1 MRGPPPA
8 WMPPHPPDRDHD
20 YENNYEDPEDCRE
33 RELSS
38 RDLLLTSTTA
48 PPKYNSYEMS
58 LSQQRRSA
66 MREPLAPTL
75 DDWSSLAEGQTILH
89 KNADGAY
96 YIPSGSVRTTTS
108 TLSPASQT
116 RYTDQCRTAR
126 SSDTT
131 AALIK
136 YPTTASI
143 LQHPKRRTSLKKPLE
158 SMKPAYPTRRPSPCS
173 LFLGGALLVALVI
186 IILLLLRNPS
196 YVYAQLTPFSTTDS
210 RISVDEKSLRPL
222 PSVISL
228 GQRVEA
234 DILPQHMT
242 NTELFITRAG
252 RIAFNVTVG
261 PGAQMVLMGRH
272 AVPPSLSLHDF
283 YHPLRAD
290 RLTPPSPSHS
300 IETARHKRQTSETL
314 ATRYAV
320 FEHFL
325 VDGRWYLTVVNERN
339 RVEPINFLAYSI
351 ATPASSS
358 ADGTN
363 PLAVR
368 CDADCNGHG
377 ECLSSGR
384 CKCAPG
390 FMGEACEE
398 SVCPVVC
405 SGNGVF
411 SGGACVCR
419 TGFKGKECD
428 VHAHWCEVPDCSGH
442 GRCGDEGVCQCEKGW
457 TGEGCELRAC
467 SHPTCSDHGV
477 CMNGQCYCADGWRG
491 KECAEQI
498 TEPTVA
504 TVPAT
509 VVAALVPM
517 VEVLPSP
524 SEKPRQISR
533 ELERQKLPKP
543 SKMILQPPKCNDHGK
558 YVVDTCRCDRGWEGK
573 DCEREVCPPCEHGLC
588 RSGLCICEAGWTG
601 NLCDHADCAIGCLD
615 HGKCMKNGTC
625 LCDKGWNG
633 GNCHIEGCPLSCSGH
648 GECRWGL
655 LPGEDGDG
663 WRCDCQP
670 SFIGDDCAVPVET
683 DCQDGLD
690 NDNDGLIDCD
700 DPECCSS
707 TECSREAVCAAVPT
721 PVDVLLRLPAVQNAN
736 FFQRVSFIIR
746 NDSVQSYSDK
756 SQFNESMIS
765 VIRGRVV
772 WNGGANGDS
781 KSTVALPGVRVS
793 DAANPLYGFT
803 LSRLDGEFDLLVN
816 GGRTVNLQ
824 FLRSPFQRLKRSVY
838 VPPNEIVVVE
848 PIKMAR
854 ERQRELSARP
864 ECSVANRVLP
874 VPVLRP
880 EWSVSTDGIPSSS
893 IAPTLL
899 VDTRSIVQ
907 RVTASQSTLVL
918 GLLPN
923 KVDPDLRLVHVIV
936 KISGRTFE
944 KSLAPRENL
953 TYVWSWDKLNVY
965 RQSDHGMIPADVKI
979 GYEYRGCGRPSE
991 VTWISRR
998 VFMEGARARRLEG
1011 GGWSVDI
1018 HHHLDVVNGVLEMGN
1033 GGRRFIANS
1042 MPMVE
1047 LFAGSGKRRQLECQN
1062 CNGPIGEADLF
1073 RPSALAH
1080 GLDGC
1085 VFIGDHNHVRR
1096 VGPDGQ
1102 ITTVLSLSLPDTSY
1116 PYYLAVSPVDG
1127 FLVISLPLHKQI
1139 WKVISHFPLD
1149 PTANHEVLAGDGT
1162 ACPAA
1167 ADSCGDG
1174 GPATDA
1180 QLFFPKGLSFDAQGN
1195 LYVTDG
1201 RRLRVIDIHG
1211 NIRSL
1216 GDTSFDRAPS
1226 CDRSVFS
1233 LARLQLEWPTS
1244 LSVHLLTG
1252 QIFVLDSNIV
1262 YQLDR
1267 AQDTAEIVVGAL
1279 TTCQNASSRHIV
1291 RNARDIAAATDGS
1304 LYVIESDGKKMNQ
1317 IRRLSADRTSF
1328 PVIAGRKTACA
1339 CDVVA
1344 CGCDDAASPTSVISV
1359 KMALFSS
1366 PSAVSVDALGRVYVA
1381 DAVNAKVKRITPRTA
1396 RYDSIA
1402 RQYSVVDVDRNE
1414 LYSFNRYGLHTS
1426 TQSLITGAVLY
1437 NFTYNV
1443 DTSLGRLSSI
1453 HGAGGYQ
1460 LRFIR
1465 ANESHCT
1472 IETPSGQRTVLVT
1485 SIYDGVIESVQT
1497 GIGEPIRL
1505 NYLPGG
1511 LLISQ
1516 SQGGAVTV
1524 YEYNDKGRVTAM
1536 RNDGKEFRIVD
1547 EKVLGGWVTTNVL
1560 RNGDPYATFTS
1571 RTSEVAFDD
1580 SSSSRIIYMDDGF
1593 SVLHG
1598 GMTSLLDANTHPVH
1612 GESSVLKIKT
1622 TIDALQNPSRR
1633 SLTSRFDWRPFV
1645 KRGGAERRVAEV
1657 NGVNVF
1663 TVTFD
1668 RVTKSDV
1675 ISAKSEDETLHLMYM
1690 DSGELRQIVQEAP
1703 MDIDVVYRLAN
1714 LTINYDSLGRRNE
1727 LIWGNRSV
1735 QVTYDRQNRVVER
1748 TTSDF
1753 VSTKFAYHKDLRHPS
1768 MIELPGG
1775 SRYTL
1780 KYDTH
1785 GRLREVATPSGE
1797 SHYFAATPFGS
1808 GRVLKRRIPFTKKP
1822 FVAAEDLDGRL
1833 LEWTTADELHHV
1845 LLQRDKYD
1853 RVVEEMCDSGV
1864 TIFTYKADK
1873 LATVNSAHLEVN
1885 LTYQGP
1891 LLVTLSERR
1900 QARNGFR
1907 WLDSSFAVEHDE
1919 LLRPTS
1925 IQAVISGTAVE
1936 PLLLT
1941 YNERTAFMSA
1951 YAGYQILRESTMIR
1965 IQGFKMM
1972 HETSL
1977 DIYRQPVSL
1986 KIVIG
1991 DVRISLMIIRDS
2003 VGRSIANA
2011 WRTIAGDFKETRSFD
2026 AQGRL
2031 AGHEMNGKE
2040 RWLFKYNNDSR
2051 LMLMNDVT
2059 YEWHAGGVPKK
2070 AGRVEYVVDGNGWTI
2085 KRGDVSFEMDGY
2097 GRVVGAR
2104 GPSIDMKFDYDYQ
2117 NRLISITNGAT
2128 LYSLFYVLPHL
2139 PRRVSHFQSSSD
2151 SSPTSILHTEEGIPF
2166 AMNCDG
2172 YRYAIA
2178 VDDDGSLRY
2187 VLSESGIEKEI
2198 HRDPLGR
2205 VISDTKTAFWIPLG
2219 FRGGVEIPQLSVVIM
2234 PNARPYDTLIGRYMS
2249 FGPDFIE
2256 RVRFEDIAPSVD
2268 PFALGAL
2275 ETAPLIP
2282 TDLATWFRLAG
2293 LSPSLLPP
2301 ADLHLN
2307 CRQHVCAR
2315 SIASFPSRLR
2325 TFSQVPSLA
2334 SSDLLDATF
2343 TAMYPSED
2351 VSFTVEDSGFHEL
2364 LVLTQNGQKTNVQSL
2379 PVLTANESAL
2389 IKSVIEPAHETG
2401 WRVFGTSWERHL
2413 VRPDA
2418 IPDSLTSA
2426 SFPHSTL
2433 VVFRNTAEFRN
2444 GKTKIFVHFASD
2456 AKTVNKELVEDFRR
2470 KEGPAVWR
2478 AERRRME
2485 RGESKQQWTEKEKRE
2500 LLSKGAVAGYT
2511 IEMDES
2517 LRARFSS
2524 VHIWRFVKSD

>member
-1 MRGPPPA
+1 M
-8 WMPPHPPDRDHD
+8 
-20 YENNYEDPEDCRE
+20 
-33 RELSS
+33 
-38 RDLLLTSTTA
+38 
-48 PPKYNSYEMS
+48 
-58 LSQQRRSA
+58 
-66 MREPLAPTL
+66 
-75 DDWSSLAEGQTILH
+75 
-89 KNADGAY
+89 
-96 YIPSGSVRTTTS
+96 
-108 TLSPASQT
+108 
-116 RYTDQCRTAR
+116 
-126 SSDTT
+126 
-131 AALIK
+131 
-136 YPTTASI
+136 
-143 LQHPKRRTSLKKPLE
+143 KKPLE

-242 NTELFITRAG
+242 NT
-252 RIAFNVTVG
+252 
-261 PGAQMVLMGRH
+261 
-272 AVPPSLSLHDF
+272 
-283 YHPLRAD
+283 
-290 RLTPPSPSHS
+290 
-300 IETARHKRQTSETL
+300 
-314 ATRYAV
+314 
-320 FEHFL
+320 
-325 VDGRWYLTVVNERN
+325 
-339 RVEPINFLAYSI
+339 
-351 ATPASSS
+351 
-358 ADGTN
+358 
-363 PLAVR
+363 
-368 CDADCNGHG
+368 
-377 ECLSSGR
+377 
-384 CKCAPG
+384 
-390 FMGEACEE
+390 
-398 SVCPVVC
+398 
-405 SGNGVF
+405 
-411 SGGACVCR
+411 
-419 TGFKGKECD
+419 
-428 VHAHWCEVPDCSGH
+428 
-442 GRCGDEGVCQCEKGW
+442 
-457 TGEGCELRAC
+457 
-467 SHPTCSDHGV
+467 
-477 CMNGQCYCADGWRG
+477 
-491 KECAEQI
+491 
-498 TEPTVA
+498 
-504 TVPAT
+504 
-509 VVAALVPM
+509 
-517 VEVLPSP
+517 
-524 SEKPRQISR
+524 
-533 ELERQKLPKP
+533 
-543 SKMILQPPKCNDHGK
+543 
-558 YVVDTCRCDRGWEGK
+558 
-573 DCEREVCPPCEHGLC
+573 
-588 RSGLCICEAGWTG
+588 
-601 NLCDHADCAIGCLD
+601 
-615 HGKCMKNGTC
+615 
-625 LCDKGWNG
+625 
-633 GNCHIEGCPLSCSGH
+633 
-648 GECRWGL
+648 
-655 LPGEDGDG
+655 
-663 WRCDCQP
+663 
-670 SFIGDDCAVPVET
+670 
-683 DCQDGLD
+683 
-690 NDNDGLIDCD
+690 
-700 DPECCSS
+700 
-707 TECSREAVCAAVPT
+707 
-721 PVDVLLRLPAVQNAN
+721 
-736 FFQRVSFIIR
+736 
-746 NDSVQSYSDK
+746 
-756 SQFNESMIS
+756 
-765 VIRGRVV
+765 
-772 WNGGANGDS
+772 
-781 KSTVALPGVRVS
+781 
-793 DAANPLYGFT
+793 
-803 LSRLDGEFDLLVN
+803 
-816 GGRTVNLQ
+816 
-824 FLRSPFQRLKRSVY
+824 
-838 VPPNEIVVVE
+838 
-848 PIKMAR
+848 
-854 ERQRELSARP
+854 
-864 ECSVANRVLP
+864 
-874 VPVLRP
+874 
-880 EWSVSTDGIPSSS
+880 
-893 IAPTLL
+893 
-899 VDTRSIVQ
+899 
-907 RVTASQSTLVL
+907 
-918 GLLPN
+918 
-923 KVDPDLRLVHVIV
+923 
-936 KISGRTFE
+936 
-944 KSLAPRENL
+944 
-953 TYVWSWDKLNVY
+953 
-965 RQSDHGMIPADVKI
+965 
-979 GYEYRGCGRPSE
+979 
-991 VTWISRR
+991 
-998 VFMEGARARRLEG
+998 
-1011 GGWSVDI
+1011 
-1018 HHHLDVVNGVLEMGN
+1018 
-1033 GGRRFIANS
+1033 
-1042 MPMVE
+1042 
-1047 LFAGSGKRRQLECQN
+1047 
-1062 CNGPIGEADLF
+1062 
-1073 RPSALAH
+1073 
-1080 GLDGC
+1080 
-1085 VFIGDHNHVRR
+1085 
-1096 VGPDGQ
+1096 
-1102 ITTVLSLSLPDTSY
+1102 
-1116 PYYLAVSPVDG
+1116 
-1127 FLVISLPLHKQI
+1127 
-1139 WKVISHFPLD
+1139 
-1149 PTANHEVLAGDGT
+1149 
-1162 ACPAA
+1162 
-1167 ADSCGDG
+1167 
-1174 GPATDA
+1174 
-1180 QLFFPKGLSFDAQGN
+1180 
-1195 LYVTDG
+1195 
-1201 RRLRVIDIHG
+1201 
-1211 NIRSL
+1211 
-1216 GDTSFDRAPS
+1216 
-1226 CDRSVFS
+1226 
-1233 LARLQLEWPTS
+1233 
-1244 LSVHLLTG
+1244 
-1252 QIFVLDSNIV
+1252 
-1262 YQLDR
+1262 
-1267 AQDTAEIVVGAL
+1267 
-1279 TTCQNASSRHIV
+1279 
-1291 RNARDIAAATDGS
+1291 
-1304 LYVIESDGKKMNQ
+1304 
-1317 IRRLSADRTSF
+1317 
-1328 PVIAGRKTACA
+1328 
-1339 CDVVA
+1339 
-1344 CGCDDAASPTSVISV
+1344 
-1359 KMALFSS
+1359 
-1366 PSAVSVDALGRVYVA
+1366 
-1381 DAVNAKVKRITPRTA
+1381 
-1396 RYDSIA
+1396 
-1402 RQYSVVDVDRNE
+1402 
-1414 LYSFNRYGLHTS
+1414 
-1426 TQSLITGAVLY
+1426 
-1437 NFTYNV
+1437 
-1443 DTSLGRLSSI
+1443 LGRLSSI

-1547 EKVLGGWVTTNVL
+1547 EKVKTDNLDVSTNFALFPIYVATGQYTLKELWSLVTVLGGWVTTNVL

-1580 SSSSRIIYMDDGF
+1580 SSSSRVIYMDDGF

-1622 TIDALQNPSRR
+1622 TIDTLQENPSRR

-1645 KRGGAERRVAEV
+1645 KRGGAERRVAEVGARPRV

-1703 MDIDVVYRLAN
+1703 VDTDA
-1714 LTINYDSLGRRNE
+1714 
-1727 LIWGNRSV
+1727 
-1735 QVTYDRQNRVVER
+1735 VTYDRQNRVVER

-1753 VSTKFAYHKDLRHPS
+1753 VSTKFAYHKELRYPS

-1775 SRYTL
+1775 S
-1780 KYDTH
+1780 
-1785 GRLREVATPSGE
+1785 
-1797 SHYFAATPFGS
+1797 
-1808 GRVLKRRIPFTKKP
+1808 RIPFTKKP
-1822 FVAAEDLDGRL
+1822 FVAAEDFDGRL

-1853 RVVEEMCDSGV
+1853 RVVKEMCDSDV
-1864 TIFTYKADK
+1864 TIFTYKANE

-1900 QARNGFR
+1900 QARNG

-1941 YNERTAFMSA
+1941 YDERTAFMSA

-2011 WRTIAGDFKETRSFD
+2011 WRTITGDFKETRSFD

-2070 AGRVEYVVDGNGWTI
+2070 VGRVEYVVDGNGWTI

-2097 GRVVGAR
+2097 GRLVGAR
-2104 GPSIDMKFDYDYQ
+2104 GPSTDMKFDYDYQ

-2128 LYSLFYVLPHL
+2128 LYSLFYTLPHL

-2151 SSPTSILHTEEGIPF
+2151 SSPTSILYTEEGIPF

-2178 VDDDGSLRY
+2178 VDNDGSLRY
-2187 VLSESGIEKEI
+2187 ILSESGIEKEI

-2205 VISDTKTAFWIPLG
+2205 VISDTKTAFWTPLG

-2234 PNARPYDTLIGRYMS
+2234 PSARPYDTLIGRYMS
-2249 FGPDFIE
+2249 FGPDFIG
-2256 RVRFEDIAPSVD
+2256 RVRFKDIAPSVD

-2325 TFSQVPSLA
+2325 TFSQVSSLA

-2343 TAMYPSED
+2343 TAMYPLED

-2364 LVLTQNGQKTNVQSL
+2364 LVLTQNGQRTNVQSL
-2379 PVLTANESAL
+2379 PALTANESAL

-2418 IPDSLTSA
+2418 ISDSLTSA
-2426 SFPHSTL
+2426 SFPHFTL

-2485 RGESKQQWTEKEKRE
+2485 RGESKQQWTEREKRE